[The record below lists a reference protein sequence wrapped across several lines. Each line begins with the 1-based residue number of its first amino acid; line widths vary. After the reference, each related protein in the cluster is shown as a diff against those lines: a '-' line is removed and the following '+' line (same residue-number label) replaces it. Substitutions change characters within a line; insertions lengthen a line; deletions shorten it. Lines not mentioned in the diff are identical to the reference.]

1 MKRDMELIRLLLLR
15 QESGEA
21 PKELA
26 AYSRDDVLYNLAQMG
41 DAGFICASF
50 SPDAETPDNVLIH
63 RLTWAGH
70 DFLDATRDS
79 KIWKKA
85 KDHIIKPG
93 VSWTFQ
99 TLLEFLKRE
108 IDQRFLGGGSTPP

>member
-1 MKRDMELIRLLLLR
+1 MKRDMELIRLLLLQ

-21 PKELA
+21 PRELA
-26 AYSRDDVLYNLAQMG
+26 DYSRDDFLYNLAQMG
-41 DAGFICASF
+41 DAGLICASF
-50 SPDAETPDNVLIH
+50 SPDAETPDTVLIH

-93 VSWTFQ
+93 VSWTSKPC
-99 TLLEFLKRE
+99 L
-108 IDQRFLGGGSTPP
+108 SS